1 MWGRGTAHVLG
12 LGLEKIGSTLDSVVY
27 YRTYVVCV
35 EGNRLPGDDVN
46 NATNSTTLTIGKV
59 AKRAGIGVETI
70 RFYEREKLLPE
81 PARDP
86 SSGYR
91 RYPEST
97 ISRLQFI
104 ARAKEL
110 GFTLRETRELLELRA
125 GPATCGTVRARAEDK
140 IDDVRR
146 KIEDLQRIERAL
158 LTLAEACPGDGA
170 LDDCPILGALEG
182 GFGDGG

>member
-1 MWGRGTAHVLG
+1 V
-12 LGLEKIGSTLDSVVY
+12 S
-27 YRTYVVCV
+27 
-35 EGNRLPGDDVN
+35 
-46 NATNSTTLTIGKV
+46 NSANQSTLTIGKV
-59 AKRAGIGVETI
+59 ANRAGVGVETI

-125 GPATCGTVRARAEDK
+125 GPANCGTVRARAEEK
-140 IDDVRR
+140 ISDVRT

-158 LTLAEACPGDGA
+158 LTLAEACPGAGA
-170 LDDCPILGALEG
+170 LDECPILEALEG
-182 GFGDGG
+182 GFDDAG

>member
-1 MWGRGTAHVLG
+1 M
-12 LGLEKIGSTLDSVVY
+12 
-27 YRTYVVCV
+27 
-35 EGNRLPGDDVN
+35 N
-46 NATNSTTLTIGKV
+46 NATNTTTTTLRIGEI
-59 AKRAGIGVETI
+59 AKHAGISVETI

-81 PARDP
+81 PAREP

-91 RYPEST
+91 RYPART

-125 GPATCGTVRARAEDK
+125 GPATCGTVRARAQDK

-146 KIEDLQRIERAL
+146 KIADLQRIERAL
-158 LTLAEACPGDGA
+158 LTLAETCPGDGA

>member
-1 MWGRGTAHVLG
+1 M
-12 LGLEKIGSTLDSVVY
+12 STS
-27 YRTYVVCV
+27 
-35 EGNRLPGDDVN
+35 
-46 NATNSTTLTIGKV
+46 TNTLTIGKV
-59 AKRAGIGVETI
+59 ARRAGVGVETI
-70 RFYEREKLLPE
+70 RFYEREKLLPK

-97 ISRLQFI
+97 VARLQFI

-110 GFTLRETRELLELRA
+110 GFTLKETRELLELRT
-125 GPATCGTVRARAEDK
+125 GPATCGTVRARAEEK
-140 IDDVRR
+140 LGDVRR

-158 LTLAEACPGDGA
+158 LTLADACPGDGA

-182 GFGDGG
+182 RLRDAG

>member
-1 MWGRGTAHVLG
+1 MN
-12 LGLEKIGSTLDSVVY
+12 D
-27 YRTYVVCV
+27 
-35 EGNRLPGDDVN
+35 
-46 NATNSTTLTIGKV
+46 ATNNTTLTIGKV
-59 AKRAGIGVETI
+59 ARRTGIGVETI

-86 SSGYR
+86 SNGYR

-97 ISRLQFI
+97 VARLQFI

-125 GPATCGTVRARAEDK
+125 GPATCGTVRAKAEEK
-140 IDDVRR
+140 LGDVRR
-146 KIEDLQRIERAL
+146 KIEDLRRIERAL
-158 LTLAEACPGDGA
+158 RTLAEACPGEGA

-182 GFGDGG
+182 GFGDGS

>member
-1 MWGRGTAHVLG
+1 MYYGLYGELLEIMQAH
-12 LGLEKIGSTLDSVVY
+12 
-27 YRTYVVCV
+27 
-35 EGNRLPGDDVN
+35 N
-46 NATNSTTLTIGKV
+46 TTLTIGEV

-81 PARDP
+81 PPRDP

-125 GPATCGTVRARAEDK
+125 GPATCGTVRARAEEK
-140 IDDVRR
+140 IDIVRQ
-146 KIEDLQRIERAL
+146 KLEDLQRIERAL
-158 LTLAEACPGDGA
+158 LRLAEACPGNGA
-170 LDDCPILGALEG
+170 LDDCPILQALEG
-182 GFGDGG
+182 GFDGGG

>member
-1 MWGRGTAHVLG
+1 MKHAHPTA
-12 LGLEKIGSTLDSVVY
+12 
-27 YRTYVVCV
+27 
-35 EGNRLPGDDVN
+35 P
-46 NATNSTTLTIGKV
+46 LTIGKV

-70 RFYEREKLLPE
+70 RFYEREQLLPE

-97 ISRLQFI
+97 VSRLQFI

-140 IDDVRR
+140 LDDVRR
-146 KIEDLQRIERAL
+146 KIQDLQRIERAL
-158 LTLAEACPGDGA
+158 LTLAEACPGSGD

-182 GFGDGG
+182 GLGDGG